1 MNLHGIVR
9 GAINSV
15 NPDKPALLR
24 RYLGETM
31 GPGRKP
37 VPTYY
42 PDQNVSLQLQPLTK
56 GDLMHVDGLNL
67 QGLFKSIHIN
77 GAFYS
82 VNRTMQKG
90 GDLFIIDSLTWLV
103 IEPLELWDTGW
114 CRLLVCLQTDNE
126 PNGD

>member
-15 NPDKPALLR
+15 NPDKTAVLR

-90 GDLFIIDSLTWLV
+90 GDLFIIDGLTWLV

-114 CRLLVCLQTDNE
+114 CRLLVCLQTDDE